1 MFKTL
6 VVEDNESFRE
16 SFINLLGARF
26 SAMSFEKASST
37 EEALQKISSFL
48 PQLVFVD
55 IQLPGENGLQLARK
69 IRSSYRETTIIMFTN
84 HDGPEYRQAANQC
97 GANYFIS
104 KGGASIDEIIEIV
117 DSVVNAPR
125 MAH

>member
-16 SFINLLGARF
+16 SFISLLGTRF
-26 SAMSFEKASST
+26 SAMAFEKASST
-37 EEALQKISSFL
+37 EEALEKLPSFM

-69 IRSSYRETTIIMFTN
+69 IRSNYRETVIIMLTN

-104 KGGASIDEIIEIV
+104 KGGASIDEIMDIV
-117 DSVVNAPR
+117 DSVVNIPKLS
-125 MAH
+125 H